1 MLHGDFLDTPGL
13 PAILAKADV
22 VLVNNYAFNSA
33 LNQSLLQLFLDLKE
47 GCKIISLKTFVSLDH
62 KINVRNAGSVESIL
76 RVKKYPYYTNAV
88 SWTHNGG
95 EYYIATVDR
104 TAVQEFWERAMT
116 AGGAA
121 ALDDGGSRRASSR
134 RR

>member
-1 MLHGDFLDTPGL
+1 
-13 PAILAKADV
+13 
-22 VLVNNYAFNSA
+22 
-33 LNQSLLQLFLDLKE
+33 
-47 GCKIISLKTFVSLDH
+47 IISLKTFVSLDH

-95 EYYIATVDR
+95 EYFIATVDR
-104 TAVQEFWERAMT
+104 TAVQAFWERAMSN
-116 AGGAA
+116 GGVG
-121 ALDDGGSRRASSR
+121 LDDGGRRSSR